1 MISEVSVA
9 GAVCGG
15 VILAAKI
22 VEKMSD
28 RWLRNG
34 KVAQHGAEP
43 IICPD
48 PEMRDRVTRIE
59 TEVNGLTGEVRAG
72 FKRIESKIDGLPRK
86 R

>member
-1 MISEVSVA
+1 MIVDASVA

-15 VILAAKI
+15 IILAAKMG
-22 VEKMSD
+22 E
-28 RWLRNG
+28 RWIRNSNG
-34 KVAQHGAEP
+34 KASRGAEP

-72 FKRIESKIDGLPRK
+72 FKRLEAKLDGLPHK